1 MLDMESLRKA
11 FRELSVQYFQ
21 EINGGSERVARILQQ
36 VHSTCK
42 HAIKDV
48 MAAMKNYCPAP
59 LDYTDPIN
67 LDP

>member
-1 MLDMESLRKA
+1 MESLRKA

-21 EINGGSERVARILQQ
+21 EINGGSERVARILRA
-36 VHSTCK
+36 
-42 HAIKDV
+42 AIKDV